1 MPHPAKRWLGIYQ
14 RRWLPDG
21 NFKHLQQ
28 HLFIVSCPT
37 CHPLSFVLVFSL
49 FSFVV
54 VVLVVVVVV
63 MGVGVV
69 VVVVVVVVAAAAAA
83 AAAAGISA
91 SSSWG

>member
-28 HLFIVSCPT
+28 HLVIVSCPT

-54 VVLVVVVVV
+54 GVVVVVV
-63 MGVGVV
+63 MGVV
-69 VVVVVVVVAAAAAA
+69 VVVVVVVVAAAAAV
-83 AAAAGISA
+83 GISA

>member
-28 HLFIVSCPT
+28 HLVIVSCPT

-54 VVLVVVVVV
+54 GVVVVVV
-63 MGVGVV
+63 MGVVV
-69 VVVVVVVVAAAAAA
+69 VVVVVVVVAAAAV
-83 AAAAGISA
+83 GISA

>member
-28 HLFIVSCPT
+28 HLVIVSCPT
-37 CHPLSFVLVFSL
+37 CHPLSFVFVFSL

-54 VVLVVVVVV
+54 GVVVVVV
-63 MGVGVV
+63 MGVVV
-69 VVVVVVVVAAAAAA
+69 VVVVVVVVAAAAAV
-83 AAAAGISA
+83 GISA

>member
-28 HLFIVSCPT
+28 HLVIVSCLT

-54 VVLVVVVVV
+54 VVLVLVVVVVV

-69 VVVVVVVVAAAAAA
+69 VVVVVVVVVAAA

>member
-28 HLFIVSCPT
+28 HLVIVSCPT

-54 VVLVVVVVV
+54 VVVVLVVVV

-69 VVVVVVVVAAAAAA
+69 VVVVVVVVVAA